1 MRNEMYNRHGMTKTP
16 EYDAWDGMKQRCFN
30 PNHKRYSDWGGRG
43 ITVCD
48 RWKNSFENFLAD
60 MGSKPTAKHS
70 IDRIDNDGDYCPGNC
85 RWATKAEQENNKRN
99 NRLITIEDVTL
110 TITQWEKK
118 MGYGENVILM
128 RLKRGW
134 SEYRAVMTPV
144 RQRKKTF
151 RKVFT
156 VNKIVLE

>member
-1 MRNEMYNRHGMTKTP
+1 MANNSHGMTKTP
-16 EYDAWDGMKQRCFN
+16 EHYAWCHMKYRCLN
-30 PNHKRYSDWGGRG
+30 PDNKHYSDYGGRG
-43 ITVCD
+43 IKICD
-48 RWKNSFENFLAD
+48 RWLNFENFFAD
-60 MGSKPTAKHS
+60 MGSRPSPKHS
-70 IDRIDNDGDYCPGNC
+70 LDRVDNNDNYRPGNC

-110 TITQWEKK
+110 TITQWKKK

>member
-1 MRNEMYNRHGMTKTP
+1 MNYSHGLSGTP
-16 EYDAWDGMKQRCFN
+16 EYDAWGNMKKRCFN
-30 PNHKRYSDWGGRG
+30 PNYQSYSNYGGRG
-43 ITVCD
+43 INVCD
-48 RWKNSFENFLAD
+48 RWKNSPENFLAD
-60 MGSKPTAKHS
+60 MGLKPTPKHS
-70 IDRIDNDGDYCPGNC
+70 LDRIDNDGDYQKDNC
-85 RWATKAEQENNKRN
+85 KWSTHVEQQN
-99 NRLITIEDVTL
+99 NRSSNRFITIEDVTL